1 MMYLPG
7 ITFLFL
13 ASAVIAIPFA
23 ILVKRKSLAIF
34 LSVCLSTLIL
44 KTWAYF
50 AMGGFDLDF
59 LMIQIMIGFCA
70 AAVVQFGV
78 EGIRTRLTR
87 GTQAR

>member
-13 ASAVIAIPFA
+13 ASAVIAVPFA
-23 ILVKRKSLAIF
+23 MYIKNKLLAIF

-50 AMGGFDLDF
+50 SMGGFDLVFLIVQIVIGSCAAVAVDF
-59 LMIQIMIGFCA
+59 GLDRIRRRIQIG
-70 AAVVQFGV
+70 
-78 EGIRTRLTR
+78 
-87 GTQAR
+87 